1 MEAELI
7 KALLPYVPP
16 SIAVTLLTVAILNTL
31 SDRRRADTT
40 EPIRA
45 ELEELKERVKDYQS
59 EIRAEFKDVR
69 DEFKE
74 IREILRFRPPAA

>member
-31 SDRRRADTT
+31 SDRRRADSID
-40 EPIRA
+40 PIRA

-59 EIRAEFKDVR
+59 EMR

-74 IREILRFRPPAA
+74 IRAILRTRPPAA